1 MESIPDRES
10 SDTGEYVAFEESV
23 ARFFEEEP
31 RTAVRVEFGALSH
44 RGLVRHDNEDHYFVV
59 RRRRVRDVLLSNL
72 PVERL
77 NQAEQEAYSLLVAD
91 GLGGHAFGEL
101 ASYLALRTAWDLG
114 GNEIKWAVKM
124 NRRESDELK
133 LKAAVLFGLLDRALQ
148 SAAKAQPQLAG
159 MGTTL
164 TVCYTTGPE
173 LFVLHA
179 GDSRAYLYRGGAL
192 RRLTRDHTVA
202 QEMIDAGMAEPE
214 SDAVRSERHVLTNYV
229 GGGSVKVDF
238 EHHRLAQSDRLLLCT
253 DGLTDLVSE
262 GEIAALLKAHPTP
275 KDACTALVDRA
286 LDCGGFDNITVV
298 LANYTIPEVADTAD
312 CEVAD
317 TADWPARPG

>member
-1 MESIPDRES
+1 
-10 SDTGEYVAFEESV
+10 
-23 ARFFEEEP
+23 
-31 RTAVRVEFGALSH
+31 
-44 RGLVRHDNEDHYFVV
+44 
-59 RRRRVRDVLLSNL
+59 VRDVLLSNL

-214 SDAVRSERHVLTNYV
+214 SAAVRSERHVLTNYV

-238 EHHRLAQSDRLLLCT
+238 EHHRLAHGDRLLLCT

-262 GEIAALLKAHPTP
+262 GAIAALLDAHPRP
-275 KDACTALVDRA
+275 DDACRALMDRA
-286 LDCGGFDNITVV
+286 LDCGGRDDITVV
-298 LANYTIPEVADTAD
+298 LASYTIAVVTDT
-312 CEVAD
+312 V
-317 TADWPARPG
+317 DWPARPG